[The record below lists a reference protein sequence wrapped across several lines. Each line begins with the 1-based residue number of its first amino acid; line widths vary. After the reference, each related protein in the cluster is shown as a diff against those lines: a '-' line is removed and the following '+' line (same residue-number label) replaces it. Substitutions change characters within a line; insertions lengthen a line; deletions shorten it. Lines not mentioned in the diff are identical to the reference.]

1 VQLTSYNCAFDE
13 RLKDPTIAR
22 AVGAARKLVG
32 HFKHSAL
39 ATAELKK
46 RQEQMGVKQKKLVQ
60 DCPTRWNSVF
70 YMIQRLL
77 EMRWPITAVL
87 SDEEVTQRSD
97 RYLDLRSEQWELLG
111 YLVKHLEPCE
121 IATVFLS
128 YETNVSV
135 SCVYPLFKVLS
146 QASKQTKR
154 IYLPAAASRWLL
166 PQRSGEGGHWTA

>member
-1 VQLTSYNCAFDE
+1 MIRGQCGNLLFEEVGWESINCAAHKLQLCFDE
-13 RLKDPTIAR
+13 GLKDPTIAR
-22 AVGAARKLVG
+22 AVRAAQKLVG

-46 RQEQMGVKQKKLVQ
+46 RQEQMGVKQKKLIQ
-60 DCPTRWNSVF
+60 DCPTQWNSVF
-70 YMIQRLL
+70 YMIERLL

-128 YETNVSV
+128 HETNVSV
-135 SCVYPLFKVLS
+135 SLCVS
-146 QASKQTKR
+146 QASKQTKK
-154 IYLPAAASRWLL
+154 IHLPATASR
-166 PQRSGEGGHWTA
+166 